1 MGLFTRSLRVRILFN
16 VFLSSSLMLLMLA
29 ALIFVQTTKL
39 TESLVQEEL
48 LEQARKIA
56 SFIEYDWIGRLEVD
70 LPRRYKE
77 YYAGNNDYHQYAV
90 LNAGGEVLFSSK
102 NFNRERIKGTLSE
115 GGKHYFNYET
125 QDGKFYAGLKYDYLF
140 EGKIYPVYVLEY
152 EEEFSNFIKDLEL
165 NFLRN
170 LLIYGGPLLLI
181 QAICL
186 AWIFRSALKPVLEAA
201 REARKIKFDNLSF
214 RLNEQNVH
222 SEILPL
228 IHGVNISLAR
238 LERGVEN
245 QKYFIANAAH
255 ELRTPISIL
264 KARIASLKDEKEIFM
279 LNEDLRNI
287 NRLISQM
294 LDISRME
301 LAEAG
306 PTSEV
311 NLNDIA
317 QKACQD
323 IAPLFLEAQKD
334 LSFEQPTRNL
344 TIYGN
349 EDTLSR
355 AILNLLENALKHTPP
370 ESPVKVILKDKAI
383 IVRDYGKPIEDE
395 HRIKIFEKFEKT
407 PDSTNVS
414 GSGLGLSIVKKA
426 AELHNA
432 SIRVESRAN
441 GNDFIFD
448 FA

>member
-1 MGLFTRSLRVRILFN
+1 MSLFTRSLRVRILFN
-16 VFLSSSLMLLMLA
+16 VFLSSSLMMLLLA
-29 ALIFVQTTKL
+29 GVIFVQTTKL

-56 SFIEYDWIGRLEVD
+56 SFIEYDWIGRLQVD

-77 YYAGNNDYHQYAV
+77 YYTGTSAYHQYAV
-90 LNAGGEVLFSSK
+90 LTASGDVLFSSD
-102 NFNRERIKGTLSE
+102 NFMHDQIKGTLSK
-115 GGKHYFNYET
+115 GGKHYFNFKTE
-125 QDGKFYAGLKYDYLF
+125 DGRYYAGLKYDYLF
-140 EGKIYPVYVLEY
+140 EEKIYPVYVIEY
-152 EEEFSNFIKDLEL
+152 EEEFSDFIRELEH

-186 AWIFRSALKPVLEAA
+186 AWIFRNALKPVLEAA

-214 RLNEQNVH
+214 RLNEQHIH
-222 SEILPL
+222 SELLPL
-228 IHGVNISLAR
+228 IHGMNISLAR
-238 LERGVEN
+238 LEKGVEN

-294 LDISRME
+294 LDVSRME

-311 NLNDIA
+311 NLNEIA

-323 IAPLFLEAQKD
+323 IGPLFLEARKD
-334 LSFEQPTRNL
+334 LSFEQQAKNL
-344 TIYGN
+344 TVYGN

-355 AILNLLENALKHTPP
+355 ALLNLLENALKHTPP
-370 ESPVKVILKDKAI
+370 ETPVKVIVKDKAI
-383 IVRDYGKPIEDE
+383 IVRDYGKPIPDE
-395 HRIKIFEKFEKT
+395 HKVKIFEKFEKT
-407 PDSTNVS
+407 PDSLNVS

-426 AELHNA
+426 AALHNA

-441 GNDFIFD
+441 GNDFVLD
-448 FA
+448 FG